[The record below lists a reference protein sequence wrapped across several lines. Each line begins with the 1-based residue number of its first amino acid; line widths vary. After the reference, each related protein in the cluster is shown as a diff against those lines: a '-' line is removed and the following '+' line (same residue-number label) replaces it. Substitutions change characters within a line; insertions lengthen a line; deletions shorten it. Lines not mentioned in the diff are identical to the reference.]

1 MKIQKPNIFLLKVT
15 DRGFRDSILL
25 LERKGYALH
34 KPESLLQGEESLL
47 QGKEDQNLGQDFC
60 FFMGS
65 SLYFDSSP
73 PPFFTSRPVDLQLT
87 LTVVSS
93 CPAAIMRFCVD

>member
-65 SLYFDSSP
+65 SLYSDSSP
-73 PPFFTSRPVDLQLT
+73 FLHLPPRRPSVNIDCCVIVSRRHYEVL
-87 LTVVSS
+87 
-93 CPAAIMRFCVD
+93 R